1 MKLQIIA
8 QQKDRTLTLYLQGEL
23 DHHAA
28 RTVMRQVY
36 EEMEYRAPYTL
47 VLDFSGVTFMDSSGI
62 AVVLKAQQ
70 QMKQTGGR
78 LTVRRP
84 TAESEKVFRAAG
96 LEQIVAME

>member
-1 MKLQIIA
+1 M
-8 QQKDRTLTLYLQGEL
+8 
-23 DHHAA
+23 
-28 RTVMRQVY
+28 
-36 EEMEYRAPYTL
+36 
-47 VLDFSGVTFMDSSGI
+47 TFMDSSGI

-84 TAESEKVFRAAG
+84 TAQSEKVFRAAG